1 MRWEQFHHPAKL
13 FHVPSQRI
21 SSLPNPRQ
29 HWPVC
34 SPSLWFCLFQK
45 EWIHTAAF
53 RVWLLSLSIT
63 PLRLIYLVACV
74 SIGWAVFHD
83 LSIHLLVDDCFQFG
97 VIMRKVALNVISLSF
112 LNLYT
117 KHKTK
122 KSEQLTHFWM
132 LNCIFYIQ
140 KNINLSTE
148 MSPLSKYCL
157 KYGHSKNM
165 WIQFF
170 YLWKKG
176 KK

>member
-1 MRWEQFHHPAKL
+1 MGT
-13 FHVPSQRI
+13 VPSPRKA
-21 SSLPNPRQ
+21 LPCPFAENLLPAQ
-29 HWPVC
+29 PQATLTGLFSIPMVLPVPEGMD
-34 SPSLWFCLFQK
+34 SHSGLS
-45 EWIHTAAF
+45 
-53 RVWLLSLSIT
+53 VWLLSLSIT

-122 KSEQLTHFWM
+122 KSEQLTHLRM